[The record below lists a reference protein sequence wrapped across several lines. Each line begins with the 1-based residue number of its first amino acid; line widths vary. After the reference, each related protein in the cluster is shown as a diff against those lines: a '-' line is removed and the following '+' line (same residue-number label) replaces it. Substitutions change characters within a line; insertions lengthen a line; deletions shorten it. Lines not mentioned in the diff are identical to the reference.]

1 MVSGQTLAAGS
12 GQENRDLRSNDADG
26 NENVKKTIGL
36 ISKTT
41 TLHVHHAFCTFL
53 CPFLHDCDVKMPNFA
68 FYGGRK
74 QATTKFHFF
83 LLYLDMV
90 PRNSTPGGFAYI

>member
-1 MVSGQTLAAGS
+1 MVSEQTLAAGS

-26 NENVKKTIGL
+26 IENVKKTIGL
-36 ISKTT
+36 TSKTT

-68 FYGGRK
+68 FYGGGK
-74 QATTKFHFF
+74 QATTKF
-83 LLYLDMV
+83 YLTV
-90 PRNSTPGGFAYI
+90 LGYGT